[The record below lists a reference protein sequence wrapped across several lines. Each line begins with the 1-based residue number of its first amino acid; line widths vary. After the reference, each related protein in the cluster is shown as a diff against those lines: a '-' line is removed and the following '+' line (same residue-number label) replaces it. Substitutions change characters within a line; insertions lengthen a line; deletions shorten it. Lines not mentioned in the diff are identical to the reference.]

1 VDKQRGKTYEGVNK
15 PSFSPDSKHVA
26 HVAWRAGKV
35 FAVTDGVEGEAFDDV
50 NDNFQFSPDGKRM
63 VYLAKRGG
71 QQFLVLDGVAT
82 AYDGILGFK
91 FSPDSKRLF
100 VEARRGNTLLMILEG
115 EPPKKYE
122 LGPGAQVEPFDDE
135 DAPIAFSPDG
145 KRTAWVSPRN
155 GKSLVVTGEEEGK
168 PYDEI
173 KNLQFTSDGKQVV
186 YAAKR
191 DGKVMA
197 VVDGAESNP
206 YDDFVS
212 GPSLVMDGARTI
224 RMLVTRGQETLR
236 VEIEIA
242 E

>member
-1 VDKQRGKTYEGVNK
+1 
-15 PSFSPDSKHVA
+15 
-26 HVAWRAGKV
+26 
-35 FAVTDGVEGEAFDDV
+35 
-50 NDNFQFSPDGKRM
+50 M
-63 VYLAKRGG
+63 VYLAKRNG

-82 AYDGILGFK
+82 AYDEILGFE

-122 LGPGAQVEPFDDE
+122 LTPDAKVEAADADDLLM
-135 DAPIAFSPDG
+135 AFSPDS
-145 KRTAWVSPRN
+145 KLTAWVSPRG
-155 GKSLVVTGEEEGK
+155 GKSFVVTDGAEGK

-173 KNLQFTSDGKQVV
+173 QNLQFTSDGRHLV

-191 DGKVMA
+191 EGKLVV
-197 VVDGAESNP
+197 VVDGTESKS

-212 GPSLVMDGARTI
+212 GASLVMDGARTI
-224 RMLVTRGQETLR
+224 RGMVTRGQEILR
-236 VEIEIA
+236 FEIEIA